1 MDQSEKLR
9 EILSAKVPYA
19 SLEYCID
26 LWKQE
31 KFNFTVTR
39 ERKSK
44 LGDFRWKRDQSLQTI
59 TINGNLNP
67 YQFLITYIH
76 EVAHLFAFIQFG
88 LNIPPHGQEWKR
100 VFRNLMSP
108 LLRKEVFPQ
117 DLLIP
122 LVRHMQNP
130 KATSAGDLFL
140 TKELSKYNKATAG
153 IEKSFLSDL
162 KPESIFELNGR
173 KFKKKETRRTRVLCE
188 EIPSGKRYL
197 ISQLAEVQVES

>member
-9 EILSAKVPYA
+9 EILSSKVPHS
-19 SLEYCID
+19 SLEYCVG
-26 LWKQE
+26 LWQKK
-31 KFNFTVTR
+31 KFNFTITR

-44 LGDFRWKRDQSLQTI
+44 LGDFRWRRNQALQTI

-67 YQFLITYIH
+67 YQFLLTYIH
-76 EVAHLFAFIQFG
+76 EVAHLFTFIRFG
-88 LNIPPHGQEWKR
+88 LDIPPHGQEWKEE
-100 VFRNLMSP
+100 FRALMSP

-122 LVRHMQNP
+122 LSRHMKNP

-140 TKELSKYNKATAG
+140 TKELSKYNQNMSG

-173 KFKKKETRRTRVLCE
+173 RFKKKETRRTRVLCE

-197 ISQLAEVQVES
+197 ISQLAQVEAES